1 MLYFEGLWIKIHRN
15 AVKSDF
21 LAPFMLVLVGTS
33 SPADEPYFVLG
44 DFLFGMSVGISS
56 KGFDFYEDQEISLF
70 CDDVDLRS
78 LVAVVSCFDGISV
91 L

>member
-15 AVKSDF
+15 AVKSDL
-21 LAPFMLVLVGTS
+21 LAPFMLVLIGTS

-56 KGFDFYEDQEISLF
+56 
-70 CDDVDLRS
+70 
-78 LVAVVSCFDGISV
+78 
-91 L
+91 